1 MMDRHSHLSHFLF
14 STHLSEDLHMN
25 APFFCFSVRSV
36 WLVYMANIQCLD
48 ILPQKA
54 KTKSDC
60 EHSQC
65 GWWSKQFLLFFFHDI
80 TQIITILP
88 WWWWWNSVFLINY
101 AGANVCASLSVPMSL
116 SPWHMRPIT
125 CVKQKVDVKDAE
137 DNIDIHTT
145 VNLLICACACH

>member
-1 MMDRHSHLSHFLF
+1 
-14 STHLSEDLHMN
+14 
-25 APFFCFSVRSV
+25 
-36 WLVYMANIQCLD
+36 MANIQCLD
-48 ILPQKA
+48 ILPQIA

-125 CVKQKVDVKDAE
+125 CVKQKVDVKDVE

-145 VNLLICACACH
+145 VNLFICASEEMIQTGLCMAYSFGICCLYFSSILFSCYLLSLGPSVP

>member
-1 MMDRHSHLSHFLF
+1 
-14 STHLSEDLHMN
+14 
-25 APFFCFSVRSV
+25 
-36 WLVYMANIQCLD
+36 MANIQCLD

-54 KTKSDC
+54 KTKSDGGG
-60 EHSQC
+60 HSQC

-101 AGANVCASLSVPMSL
+101 AGANVCASLSVPMFP

-125 CVKQKVDVKDAE
+125 CVKQKVDVKDVE

-145 VNLLICACACH
+145 VNLLICAWYDMRWYRLGFVAYSFGICCLYFSSILFSCYLLSLVPTVP